1 MAAQRPREG
10 GIPQMKMLIDAD
22 LCTGQSVCEGIR
34 PDIFAV
40 GDDGIVHLVTEE
52 YTEADRE
59 DLVDAVYQCPTQ
71 ALRLEG

>member
-1 MAAQRPREG
+1 MK
-10 GIPQMKMLIDAD
+10 KMLIDAD
-22 LCTGQSVCEGIR
+22 LCTGQSVCEGIQ
-34 PDIFAV
+34 PDIFEV

>member
-1 MAAQRPREG
+1 
-10 GIPQMKMLIDAD
+10 MKVQIDAD

-34 PDIFAV
+34 PDIFEV

-52 YTEADRE
+52 FTEEFTEADRE

>member
-1 MAAQRPREG
+1 
-10 GIPQMKMLIDAD
+10 MKMQIDAD
-22 LCTGQSVCEGIR
+22 LCTGQSVCEGIQ
-34 PDIFAV
+34 PDIFEV

>member
-10 GIPQMKMLIDAD
+10 GIPQMKMQIDAD

-40 GDDGIVHLVTEE
+40 GDDGIVRLVTEE